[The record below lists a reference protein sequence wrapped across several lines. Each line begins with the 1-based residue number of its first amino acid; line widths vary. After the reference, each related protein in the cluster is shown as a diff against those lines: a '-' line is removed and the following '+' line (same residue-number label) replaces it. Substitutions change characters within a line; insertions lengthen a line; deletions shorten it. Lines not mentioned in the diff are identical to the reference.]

1 MQSPPGRHLPAVP
14 TAPSPVLDPDA
25 VRVPTDRQLPPH
37 RTQVGRVA
45 DHLAALSQDMRE
57 WTELR
62 IALVQR
68 KVEGVVGIVER
79 LQHYA
84 EAGKFFAPALLLAL
98 IGLVFV
104 FATMAL
110 GIGAL
115 IGQAWAGFLIVTLL
129 LLGMAGVLVALG
141 MRSVREAQAR
151 VAEARR
157 AAQRKNL
164 PTREDLQAAEELSAR
179 QSTV

>member
-1 MQSPPGRHLPAVP
+1 MPSPPGRHLPAVP
-14 TAPSPVLDPDA
+14 SEPSPVLDPA
-25 VRVPTDRQLPPH
+25 ARRVPTERQLPPH

-79 LQHYA
+79 VQHYA
-84 EAGKFFAPALLLAL
+84 EAGKFFAPALLLGL

-104 FATMAL
+104 FATLAL

-115 IGQAWAGFLIVTLL
+115 IGQVWAGFLIVTLL
-129 LLGMAGVLVALG
+129 LLGIAGVLVMLG
-141 MRSVREAQAR
+141 MRSVREAQADA
-151 VAEARR
+151 AEARR
-157 AAQRKNL
+157 VAQREKL
-164 PTREDLQAAEELSAR
+164 ASREEIQSAERLAAR

>member
-1 MQSPPGRHLPAVP
+1 MQSPPGRHLPALQ
-14 TAPSPVLDPDA
+14 TEPSPVLDPDA
-25 VRVPTDRQLPPH
+25 VRVPTERQLPPH

-68 KVEGVVGIVER
+68 KIEGIVGIVER

-84 EAGKFFAPALLLAL
+84 EAGKYFAPALLLGL
-98 IGLVFV
+98 VGLVFV
-104 FATMAL
+104 FVTLALVIGAAL
-110 GIGAL
+110 GL
-115 IGQAWAGFLIVTLL
+115 VWGFVIVTVLL
-129 LLGMAGVLVALG
+129 LAVAGVLIVLG

-157 AAQRKNL
+157 ASQRKNM
-164 PTREDLQAAEELSAR
+164 PTREELQAAEELSAR